1 MSVRRLWFIIK
12 KEFIQIRRDRVSLG
26 IAIGMPLMM
35 LFLFGYAV
43 KTEVDHISMAVFDM
57 SRSQES
63 RELIHA
69 FQNSNYFVIN
79 YDVSSNDTIK
89 KLIDAGKAKAGV
101 IIPPDYGKKIIKGI
115 PPQVQFIVDGSDPTV
130 ARTALSSGLLVG
142 QSFSLDLKQKIVHK
156 KSYGFY
162 NSGGIDLRSSVW
174 YNPSLKSE
182 LFTIP
187 GLIGLIMQNI
197 TVMLTAFALVREKE
211 RGTIEQLIV
220 TPIKRL
226 ELILGKLIPYIF
238 IGFADFIGVLF
249 LGTHIFHV
257 PIKGSIGLLML
268 LGAGFVTCALAIGI
282 FISTMAENQLQAM
295 QGVVLFILPSVLLS
309 GFMFPREAMPL
320 VIQWLGYAVP
330 LTYFLDIIRGIIL
343 KGLTFQDLT
352 YPITVLAVLGASLLT
367 LATLRFHKKLD

>member
-130 ARTALSSGLLVG
+130 ARTVLSSGLLVG

-320 VIQWLGYAVP
+320 FIQWLGYAVP

-352 YPITVLAVLGASLLT
+352 YPIMVLAVLGASLLT

>member
-89 KLIDAGKAKAGV
+89 KLIDTGKAKAGV